1 MSVKKEDKTEAI
13 SNARK
18 SLLFS
23 EGRTWRKKTNG
34 SLFDVM
40 MGSFNGTKVCELV
53 GLFALAQLPK
63 KYQNGSVE
71 LYRDNELGVL
81 RDLS

>member
-1 MSVKKEDKTEAI
+1 MVSTLLERAISWAKKLVVIRKDEIEAI

-18 SLLFS
+18 SPLFS
-23 EGRTWRKKTNG
+23 EGRTWRKRSNG

-40 MGSFNGTKVCELV
+40 MESFDGAEVCELF

-63 KYQNGSVE
+63 K
-71 LYRDNELGVL
+71 
-81 RDLS
+81 